1 MDTHVNVALHK
12 YIFVSSPSK
21 NNKIY
26 LDTNDTFI
34 SWHTYIAHYKNRH
47 KMRLDLKWQN
57 VIRWEWIG
65 FDIRKYIGRSQDHN
79 LFLIPFG
86 QTSMKYNFSKKT
98 NPDHHQII
106 CFSTQSIKFKN
117 RMASHEIRKYSRVQ
131 KSTGNLV
138 LDLKWQFSRGREW
151 GREGCHSH

>member
-1 MDTHVNVALHK
+1 MTLL
-12 YIFVSSPSK
+12 
-21 NNKIY
+21 Y
-26 LDTNDTFI
+26 LDIHTLHTIKIWSFNISFNEGCII
-34 SWHTYIAHYKNRH
+34 SWLILLKKYKIVT
-47 KMRLDLKWQN
+47 KWQN

-131 KSTGNLV
+131 KSIGNFV
-138 LDLKWQFSRGREW
+138 LYLKWQFSGGQEW
-151 GREGCHSH
+151 GRDGCHSH